1 MLGITI
7 YSYRQLKLM
16 ELFESSLLVY
26 FVVSAFIVVIICLE
40 AARPIYAT
48 NVALVVIITKTHAV
62 YVEIMI

>member
-1 MLGITI
+1 
-7 YSYRQLKLM
+7 M